1 MKLKVTIKDVG
12 EKDIEAD
19 QVITPAGTGLV
30 LFQVTSPSSTPT
42 ALWVNLTE
50 LICVEIQPD
59 PPPAPVAEPKPAE
72 EPKPQE

>member
-42 ALWVNLTE
+42 A
-50 LICVEIQPD
+50 
-59 PPPAPVAEPKPAE
+59 
-72 EPKPQE
+72 